1 MVQGCRSVEEFERLN
16 KIGEST
22 YGIVYKAREK
32 KTGEIVA
39 LKKLKISKKD
49 EEEGFPLT
57 FIREINILLTC
68 CHPSIV
74 YVKEV
79 VVGAM
84 TTKLNNDDV
93 FYIVMEYLENDLQ
106 VLTQK
111 MNRRFSQREA
121 KSLMVQHLEVLSTFM
136 IIGLFI
142 VKIADF
148 ELARRTQSG
157 PPLKPYTQEV
167 VTLWYRS
174 PELLIG
180 MKNYSNAIDMWSIG
194 CIMAE
199 LLTNKPIFDGKSEID
214 QINKIFGILATPDE
228 KIWPRFTK
236 LCGLNKVKFK
246 IALKLEVHDN
256 KGKQKAMK
264 AVSTLS
270 GIETLSIDLKEKK
283 LTVIGDVDP
292 VQVVGKLKKIL
303 LHPEILL
310 VGPTKEP
317 EKKMDESKVDELVK
331 LYKNYNPNIIQ
342 HYWVYSM
349 EENPNACIIC

>member
-16 KIGEST
+16 KIGEGT
-22 YGIVYKAREK
+22 YGVVYKAREK

-68 CHPSIV
+68 RHPSIV

-79 VVGAM
+79 VVGAT

-106 VLTQK
+106 VLTEK
-111 MNRRFSQREA
+111 MNRRFSQREV
-121 KSLMVQHLEVLSTFM
+121 KSLMVQLLEGVKYLHDNW
-136 IIGLFI
+136 IIHRDLKTSNLLINDKGEL
-142 VKIADF
+142 KIADF
-148 ELARRTQSG
+148 GLARRTQSG

-174 PELLIG
+174 PELLMG

-214 QINKIFGILATPDE
+214 QINKIFGILGTPDE
-228 KIWPRFTK
+228 KIWPGFTK

-270 GIETLSIDLKEKK
+270 GT
-283 LTVIGDVDP
+283 
-292 VQVVGKLKKIL
+292 
-303 LHPEILL
+303 
-310 VGPTKEP
+310 
-317 EKKMDESKVDELVK
+317 
-331 LYKNYNPNIIQ
+331 
-342 HYWVYSM
+342 
-349 EENPNACIIC
+349 